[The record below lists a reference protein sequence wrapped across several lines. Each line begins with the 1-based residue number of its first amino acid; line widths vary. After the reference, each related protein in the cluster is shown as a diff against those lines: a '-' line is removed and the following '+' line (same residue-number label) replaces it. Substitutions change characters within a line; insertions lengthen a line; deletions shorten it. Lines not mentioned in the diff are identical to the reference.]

1 MNSSLLRHL
10 HSLWMCVP
18 FYTWTYTQSRTHLH
32 VHVISTQLLYFC
44 GTIISNWS
52 ALLLSIVHNVQIC
65 STYKVWRNVFVFQ
78 LRSVP
83 VRKSS
88 EGELDDEA
96 LWIYQHVF
104 STPPISKQPYYY
116 PIRPHLHGTT
126 PSHMK
131 PPSVITK
138 IKETLNFM
146 RNYFFEVPF
155 IATYRKEYVEPDLD
169 VSDLWK
175 IWIWDE
181 KVILQ

>member
-1 MNSSLLRHL
+1 
-10 HSLWMCVP
+10 
-18 FYTWTYTQSRTHLH
+18 
-32 VHVISTQLLYFC
+32 
-44 GTIISNWS
+44 
-52 ALLLSIVHNVQIC
+52 
-65 STYKVWRNVFVFQ
+65 
-78 LRSVP
+78 
-83 VRKSS
+83 
-88 EGELDDEA
+88 
-96 LWIYQHVF
+96 
-104 STPPISKQPYYY
+104 
-116 PIRPHLHGTT
+116 
-126 PSHMK
+126 MK